1 MSDVVDYRKLV
12 YTAMCSVVRGALGSL
27 SKLPPSGEVHVAI
40 SFLTHCS
47 GVVLPDYLKAQ
58 YPESITVVLQYQF
71 RDLSV
76 SNNHFK
82 VVLSFKGKEEC
93 ITVPFRAIVKYVDV
107 LANFSLDLEQYGGAE
122 LDMDGSYSD
131 NDDEEAEPADG
142 ALAPTA
148 TTVQDNIIF
157 IDKFLKS

>member
-12 YTAMCSVVRGALGSL
+12 YTAMCSVVRRAMDSL

-76 SNNHFK
+76 SSNHFK

-107 LANFSLDLEQYGGAE
+107 LANFSLDLEQYGGAD
-122 LDMDGSYSD
+122 LDMEDGSYSD
-131 NDDEEAEPADG
+131 NDDEAEPADE
-142 ALAPTA
+142 APAPVA

-157 IDKFLKS
+157 IDKFLKN